1 MEESSS
7 IGFQLSLVLVV
18 SLLVLRRN
26 YMEESL
32 LTLCA
37 PITRGNKRHVFK
49 DMKIVSREAT
59 VEGEPKKVFHIFR

>member
-1 MEESSS
+1 MLPHLARGIAISK
-7 IGFQLSLVLVV
+7 Q
-18 SLLVLRRN
+18 
-26 YMEESL
+26 MEESL